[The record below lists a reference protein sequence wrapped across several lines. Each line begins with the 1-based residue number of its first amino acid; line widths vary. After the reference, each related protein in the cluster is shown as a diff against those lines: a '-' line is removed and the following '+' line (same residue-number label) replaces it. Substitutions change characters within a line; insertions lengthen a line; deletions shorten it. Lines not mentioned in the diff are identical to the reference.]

1 VSKVSGY
8 THSETFASLK
18 THKETITDNLSS
30 HQYLQTLDMLIWN
43 ALTPI
48 VYECP
53 TLIHGIFAKFCA
65 RQTRKPNT
73 KMTSDLKEKL
83 PVILFNALNEPD
95 PAKALVLYK
104 SLYFNRGLL
113 FGTLTLFLSKG
124 REYAKLHSAFHDAQN
139 PVLHSKLRALELQ
152 LGARS
157 SSGLYAAVRQVEYW
171 DKKARTWRGMI
182 IEKYTRTALMA
193 AKRTYVDYA
202 HKMKLDDVVQ
212 IHLMMVGKAIDR
224 CDARLGVL
232 TTFVNPW
239 LKGARSQVDE
249 EAKEQ
254 GLESLEDLQE
264 RTDMEIVTEFDTF
277 SEDLEHLAYKSRIL
291 DPVGLVRTLLG
302 IPQWV
307 NAVDRQTL
315 MAFALEPKKNV

>member
-1 VSKVSGY
+1 MSGY

-18 THKETITDNLSS
+18 THKETISDNLSS

-48 VYECP
+48 VHECP
-53 TLIHGIFAKFCA
+53 RLIHGIFAKYCA
-65 RQTRKPNT
+65 QQTRKPNT
-73 KMTSDLKEKL
+73 KMTSDLKEKM
-83 PVILFNALNEPD
+83 PVILFNALHEPD
-95 PAKALVLYK
+95 PVKALALYK

-113 FGTLTLFLSKG
+113 FGALTLFLSKG

-139 PVLHSKLRALELQ
+139 PVLHSKLRTLEIE

-157 SSGLYAAVRQVEYW
+157 SAGLYAAVREADYW

-182 IEKYTRTALMA
+182 IEKYTRTALLA

-202 HKMKLDDVVQ
+202 HKLKLDDVVQ

-239 LKGARSQVDE
+239 LKGARSQVE
-249 EAKEQ
+249 EETKEQ
-254 GLESLEDLQE
+254 DLESLEDLQE
-264 RTDMEIVTEFDTF
+264 RTDMEITTEFDT
-277 SEDLEHLAYKSRIL
+277 SAEDLEHLAYKARIA

-307 NAVDRQTL
+307 SMQDRQTL
-315 MAFALEPKKNV
+315 MNFALEPRKTPQ

>member
-1 VSKVSGY
+1 MSGY

-53 TLIHGIFAKFCA
+53 TLIHGIFTKYCA

-83 PVILFNALNEPD
+83 PITLFNALHETNAER
-95 PAKALVLYK
+95 ALEQYK
-104 SLYFNRGLL
+104 KLYFNRGLL
-113 FGTLTLFLSKG
+113 FGVLTLFLSRG
-124 REYAKLHSAFHDAQN
+124 REYVKLNSAFLDSQD
-139 PVLHSKLRALELQ
+139 PVLTSKLRSLEIE

-157 SSGLYAAVRQVEYW
+157 SSGLYAAVQQADFW
-171 DKKARTWRGMI
+171 DKKARAWRGMI

-249 EAKEQ
+249 ETKEQ
-254 GLESLEDLQE
+254 DLESLDDLQE
-264 RTDMEIVTEFDTF
+264 RTDMEIVTDFDT
-277 SEDLEHLAYKSRIL
+277 SGEDLEHLAYRSRSI

-307 NAVDRQTL
+307 NAADRQTL
-315 MAFALEPKKNV
+315 MAFALEPRKT

>member
-1 VSKVSGY
+1 MSGY

-48 VYECP
+48 VHECP
-53 TLIHGIFAKFCA
+53 SLIAGLFAKFCS

-83 PVILFNALNEPD
+83 PVTMFNALYETD
-95 PAKALVLYK
+95 SSKVIDQYK
-104 SLYFNRGLL
+104 TLYFNRGLL
-113 FGTLTLFLSKG
+113 FGAISLFLESG
-124 REYAKLHSAFHDAQN
+124 REYVKLHSAFLDSED
-139 PVLHSKLRALELQ
+139 PVLHSKLRHLEIE

-157 SSGLYAAVRQVEYW
+157 GSGLYAAVRQAEYW
-171 DKKARTWRGMI
+171 DKRARAWRGMI
-182 IEKYTRTALMA
+182 IEKYNRTALNSS
-193 AKRTYVDYA
+193 KRTYVDYG
-202 HKMKLDDVVQ
+202 HKLKLDDVVQ

-232 TTFVNPW
+232 TTFINPW
-239 LKGARSQVDE
+239 LKGARSQVDA

-254 GLESLEDLQE
+254 DLESIEDLAE
-264 RTDMEIVTEFDTF
+264 RSDMEPTTEFDTTD
-277 SEDLEHLAYKSRIL
+277 EELEHLAYRARIV
-291 DPVGLVRTLLG
+291 DPQGLVRTLLG

-307 NAVDRQTL
+307 NVQDRKLL
-315 MAFALEPKKNV
+315 MSLTVESRKQNT